1 MELGLRELLTI
12 GTVLAGLGGT
22 WAVIKSTVARI
33 QEDLK
38 GIQDEIQSLN
48 IRLDNTES
56 GDAVMAHQISVLG
69 SVLSPDNL
77 DKSSRDT
84 EGLTHRVNALR
95 RDCDS
100 LMKSHNGSHKY
111 IPPSKGE

>member
-56 GDAVMAHQISVLG
+56 GDAVMKHQISVIG
-69 SVLSPDNL
+69 GILSPGNL
-77 DKSSRDT
+77 ESTAR
-84 EGLTHRVNALR
+84 EAEALTNRMNACR
-95 RDCDS
+95 RDVDT
-100 LMKSHNGSHKY
+100 LMHMHNGKHMSVEK
-111 IPPSKGE
+111 